1 MLFFFYSFHISSLT
15 ISTGQSNPSQQLLTL
30 NLDFISQYSSYLWHI
45 KGASI
50 TLIGTFSRNTSTSDT
65 ISVINF
71 EAIELVQEANKKLK
85 TLQDIT
91 YFLQLIIF
99 YKWIYFH
106 NTRTDTVSSVYELHH
121 LLSTVGNVAP
131 LIAMFPEAV

>member
-1 MLFFFYSFHISSLT
+1 M
-15 ISTGQSNPSQQLLTL
+15 
-30 NLDFISQYSSYLWHI
+30 SQYSSYLWHI
-45 KGASI
+45 KVTSI
-50 TLIGTFSRNTSTSDT
+50 TLVGAFSRNTSTIDT
-65 ISVINF
+65 IPVINL
-71 EAIELVQEANKKLK
+71 EAIELVQEANKELK

-106 NTRTDTVSSVYELHH
+106 NTRTDTVSSVFELHR
-121 LLSTVGNVAP
+121 LLNNVGNVAP